1 MAEKFENILIIKP
14 SSLGDI
20 VMTLPALTALRNSF
34 QNARISWLVRPEFA
48 PLIEKHPHLNETILF
63 DRNRFGTAWYNP
75 LALASLMSLI
85 RNLRRRDFDAVFDF
99 QGLFRTASLA
109 WLTGCKKRFGMKNA
123 REFAYLFYTH
133 TVDQPRDSLH
143 VVDCCLKI
151 VRAAGGSETNA
162 RFVVSVDPAAADSV
176 NDLLAAD
183 GADVDSYA
191 VLIPGA
197 ARPYKLWPLDRFAAV
212 ADKLASQFGL
222 SIAATGAAQEK
233 ALIESLKSLTDVPI
247 TNLAGRT
254 DLGQLTALLKNAKI
268 VISNDTGP
276 GHIAVA
282 LGTPLVMMFGR
293 SNPIRLFP
301 YGRPEC
307 TAAVEPFD
315 RGNAINNYESKY
327 DIKAVTVDDVFKKAC
342 KQIEHTPLTSK

>member
-1 MAEKFENILIIKP
+1 MAERFENILIIKP

-133 TVDQPRDSLH
+133 TV
-143 VVDCCLKI
+143 
-151 VRAAGGSETNA
+151 
-162 RFVVSVDPAAADSV
+162 
-176 NDLLAAD
+176 
-183 GADVDSYA
+183 
-191 VLIPGA
+191 LIPGA

-222 SIAATGAAQEK
+222 SIAATGAAHEYV
-233 ALIESLKSLTDVPI
+233 LIESLKSLTNVPI

-254 DLGQLTALLKNAKI
+254 DLRQLTALLKNAKI

-282 LGTPLVMMFGR
+282 LGTPLVMIFGR

-327 DIKAVTVDDVFKKAC
+327 DIKAVTVDDVLKKAC